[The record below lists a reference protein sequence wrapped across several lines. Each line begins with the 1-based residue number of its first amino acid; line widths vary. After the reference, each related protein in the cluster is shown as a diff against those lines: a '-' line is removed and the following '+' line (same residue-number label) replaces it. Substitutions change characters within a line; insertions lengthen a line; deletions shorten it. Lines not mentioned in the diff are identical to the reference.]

1 MWHTYINRRRMP
13 VSKTNLPISSL
24 SIQTA
29 DIDHLGLQVCRYHC
43 HHLKEA
49 LDDTGIEANVDTVKT
64 NSEPEIPLGA
74 SIRNIIDTNIDT
86 ISTN

>member
-1 MWHTYINRRRMP
+1 MWHIHIHRRRMP
-13 VSKTNLPISSL
+13 VSKTNLPISSP

-29 DIDHLGLQVCRYHC
+29 DIDHVGLHVCRYHWD
-43 HHLKEA
+43 HRKEA